1 MKMKEDHTRLPLL
14 ATGSIQGGAPAFAD
28 ALVTR
33 SAVFIAMVRV
43 HRTPYPVAFV
53 VSVQLLIYF
62 SF

>member
-33 SAVFIAMVRV
+33 SAVFIAMVRA
-43 HRTPYPVAFV
+43 HRTLHPVEFV
-53 VSVQLLIYF
+53 VSTFIILYLF
-62 SF
+62 